1 MFNGI
6 MLDIFFSLQPARY
19 MLKWISSAYMRV
31 ECLSCGLRGE
41 PKCWYS
47 VPGSEAGAFEK
58 VVISHFMCLG
68 NFSIFFC
75 DIYAIFGISYKFLFL
90 LSGGISCAFFDFP
103 YSLYQMNSYLLCKK
117 GNLSLEC

>member
-1 MFNGI
+1 
-6 MLDIFFSLQPARY
+6 

-47 VPGSEAGAFEK
+47 VPGSKAGAFEK

-68 NFSIFFC
+68 NF
-75 DIYAIFGISYKFLFL
+75 
-90 LSGGISCAFFDFP
+90 
-103 YSLYQMNSYLLCKK
+103 YLL
-117 GNLSLEC
+117 L